1 MKRNLDSALKYL
13 ETLNESQR
21 RLERQL
27 EEETQRLRDRLAEIK
42 FDVETASE
50 EFRLDM
56 EELYNEDIKDKI
68 AFRCVRNF
76 FTEMMSLDSNI
87 EEVADNLK
95 TLLAH
100 KDDVFKDGIP
110 KRDDI
115 LELSFGYHFRE
126 KGCGYDDRRS
136 LSVDISPEG
145 RVVGFCTNTFGV
157 VEEYRLN
164 GRRVHHRL
172 GGKW

>member
-1 MKRNLDSALKYL
+1 MERDLDSALKYL
-13 ETLNESQR
+13 ETLKESQR

-27 EEETQRLRDRLAEIK
+27 EEETQRLRDRLTEIK

-87 EEVADNLK
+87 EEAADNLK

-100 KDDVFKDGIP
+100 KDDIFKDSIP

-115 LELSFGYHFRE
+115 LELSFRYHFTE
-126 KGCGYDDRRS
+126 EDCGYEKSRCLKVS
-136 LSVDISPEG
+136 ISPKG
-145 RVVGFCTNTFGV
+145 KVVELYTDTFGV
-157 VEEYRLN
+157 IEEYRTY
-164 GRRVHHRL
+164 GSQICHRL